1 MAININTIIDWFQS
15 GEKPTEQQFA
25 DSWMSFWH
33 KDDVIPQSSIEGLET
48 ALDEKAVL
56 EEFEAHLIDENA
68 HANQFDKKADKTET
82 FKDITALVVAG
93 VYTVTADD
101 MFKTLL
107 YTGYDNI
114 TVLFSSSVAAAAGS
128 KVILTQQ
135 GIGSVTLEVSGY
147 TLHYSADESPTMY
160 GPFSFAEAVITDA
173 TNLQVSLCG
182 KLLPTYA

>member
-48 ALDEKAVL
+48 ALDEKAAL
-56 EEFEAHLIDENA
+56 EEFETHLIDENA
-68 HANQFDKKADKTET
+68 HASQFTQKADKAET
-82 FKDITALVVAG
+82 FKDITTLVVAG

-101 MFKTLL
+101 LFKTLV
-107 YTGYDNI
+107 YTGSNNV
-114 TVLFSSSVAAAAGS
+114 TVLLSSTVAAAAGS
-128 KVILTQQ
+128 KITLTQQ
-135 GIGSVTLEVSGY
+135 GTGRITFAVDGY
-147 TLHYSADESPTMY
+147 TLNYSADESPTLY
-160 GPFSFAEAVITDA
+160 GAFSFAEAVITDA
-173 TNLQVSLCG
+173 TNLQVSLYG